1 MEQLADDSGSG
12 TAHRVAAASVHDVTS
27 SRAAGPDLLR
37 ALAIVLVMFWHLPR
51 SATPVFMQGLK
62 QIGWTG
68 VDLFFVLSGYLIGTQ
83 LMVRLARGQRL
94 SLRDF
99 YLKRAL
105 RILPAFLAVLALY
118 VFVPAIRESATMQ
131 APWRF
136 LTFTMNFGLDYSVT
150 GAFTQAWSLCVEEHF
165 YVAFPLLVLVLS
177 RLRWRGWAVVLAC
190 GVLVGGML
198 LRAAIWQDSMAE
210 PLAEGAFRR
219 LSPTYLQA
227 IYYPTYCRLDG
238 LLFGVLLAAF
248 KVFKPEHWRRYVN
261 PRWALVVGLAALT
274 VVGIIF
280 SYPIAPGFTGRGPM
294 LTLVGAT
301 FAYPLLSLGFACLLA
316 ASLEW
321 DRAFGNWRVP
331 GAGAIALI
339 SYSIYLTHKLVGH
352 GAELLLGKQ
361 AMTGFGGF
369 ALYFAASIAAGA
381 LLWLTVERP
390 FLVLRDRICPPGRP

>member
-1 MEQLADDSGSG
+1 METLAHDTGSVG
-12 TAHRVAAASVHDVTS
+12 VDRVVATSVHGLTS
-27 SRAAGPDLLR
+27 SRAFGPDLLR
-37 ALAIVLVMFWHLPR
+37 ALAILLVMLWHLPR
-51 SATPVFMQGLK
+51 PATPVFLQGLK
-62 QIGWTG
+62 QYGWTG

-83 LMVRLARGQRL
+83 LLSRLARGQRL

-99 YLKRAL
+99 YLRRAL
-105 RILPAFLAVLALY
+105 RILPAFLVVLALY
-118 VFVPAIRESATMQ
+118 IFLPGIRENATMQ

-165 YVAFPLLVLVLS
+165 YVAFPLLVLILS
-177 RLRWRGWAVVLAC
+177 RLRWQGWAVVLAC

-198 LRAAIWQDSMAE
+198 LRAALWQDAMVE

-238 LLFGVLLAAF
+238 LLFGVLLAAC
-248 KVFKPEHWRRYVN
+248 KVFRPDQWRRHMD
-261 PRWALVVGLAALT
+261 PRWALILGLAALGL
-274 VVGIIF
+274 VGIIF
-280 SYPIAPGFTGRGPM
+280 QYPIAPGFSGRGPM
-294 LTLVGAT
+294 LTQVGAT

-321 DRAFGNWRVP
+321 ERAFGHWRVP
-331 GAGAIALI
+331 GAGTVAII
-339 SYSIYLTHKLVGH
+339 SYSIYLTHKLVAH
-352 GAELLLGKQ
+352 GVELVLGKQ
-361 AMTGFGGF
+361 ALTGWEGC
-369 ALYFAASIAAGA
+369 ALYFSASIAGGA

-390 FLVLRDRICPPGRP
+390 LLLLRDRICPPRSA